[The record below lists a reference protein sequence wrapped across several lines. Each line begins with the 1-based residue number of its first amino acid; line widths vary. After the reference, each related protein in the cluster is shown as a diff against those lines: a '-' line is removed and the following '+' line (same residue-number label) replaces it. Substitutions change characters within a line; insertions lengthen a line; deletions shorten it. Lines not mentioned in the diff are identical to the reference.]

1 MTQTLTFAT
10 VGLVTALLAGTASA
24 QSAPAANPH
33 AGHTMPAQASPAA
46 NPHAGHTMPADPH
59 AGHSMP
65 APAAGATNPHS
76 GHSMTASPH
85 AGHDMSAMTGMSVPA
100 PTGTALKASSPAAGA
115 MLGGS
120 PRNIS
125 LTLPHAM
132 KMDAVVLT
140 NAAGQ
145 RIPLAA
151 TLSEAPVETLTTP
164 VPTLPAGTYTVAWT
178 ASAGASHTMSGT
190 FAFMVH

>member
-1 MTQTLTFAT
+1 MTQTLTLTFAT

-24 QSAPAANPH
+24 KSAPAADPH

-46 NPHAGHTMPADPH
+46 NPDAGHTMPADPH
-59 AGHSMP
+59 AGHSM
-65 APAAGATNPHS
+65 AAN
-76 GHSMTASPH
+76 PH

-100 PTGTALKASSPAAGA
+100 PTGTALKASSPASGA

-120 PRNIS
+120 PSEIS

-151 TLSEAPVETLTTP
+151 TLSEAPVETVTTP
-164 VPTLPAGTYTVAWT
+164 VPTLPTGTYTVAWN
-178 ASAGASHTMSGT
+178 ASAGASHSMSGT